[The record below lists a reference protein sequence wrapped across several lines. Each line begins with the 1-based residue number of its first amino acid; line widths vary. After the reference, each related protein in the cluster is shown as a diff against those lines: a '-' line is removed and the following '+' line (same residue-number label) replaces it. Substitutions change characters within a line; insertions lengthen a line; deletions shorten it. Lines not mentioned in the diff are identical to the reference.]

1 MTGNCRRSLAPLIVY
16 AICVLFV
23 VSFIL
28 FEVLDI
34 DGSNFRPTPVGRSTV
49 RAVTA
54 EEHVEDLKR
63 SLLQVTALI
72 PWTAPSARLELPAA
86 RLAGDVMADRC
97 RPVVAPSLRCR
108 IALPRAS
115 LSDTAPSA

>member
-1 MTGNCRRSLAPLIVY
+1 MTGNRRRSLAPLIVY

-34 DGSNFRPTPVGRSTV
+34 DGSNFRPMPVGRSAV

-72 PWTAPSARLELPAA
+72 SWAAPGARLELPTAA
-86 RLAGDVMADRC
+86 LAVEAVTDRW
-97 RPVVAPSLRCR
+97 RPAIAPSLRCR
-108 IALPRAS
+108 IALPRSS
-115 LSDTAPSA
+115 LSDTAPA

>member
-1 MTGNCRRSLAPLIVY
+1 MTGNRRRSLAPLIVY

-28 FEVLDI
+28 FEVLDV

-63 SLLQVTALI
+63 SLLQVTSLI
-72 PWTAPSARLELPAA
+72 SWAAPSPRLELPATA
-86 RLAGDVMADRC
+86 LAVEMADRS
-97 RPVVAPSLRCR
+97 RPAVAPSLRCR

-115 LSDTAPSA
+115 LSDTGPSA